1 MAENLV
7 SSPDLTPAASTR
19 KIRRVVTGLDEA
31 QRSIIAIDGV
41 SSHVTCEANSDQF
54 VVTQLW
60 RTTETPV
67 SNLGPA
73 SDPPSGPLPVT
84 PPQNGS
90 AFRVVEFPPDAI
102 WRAPGAEGEEMARR
116 QIHATDSLD
125 YCIVMSGEI
134 WAVLDAAET
143 KLCAGDVLIQRGT
156 NHAWSNRSDESCVI
170 VFVLIGGNAV
180 GS

>member
-1 MAENLV
+1 LAENLV
-7 SSPDLTPAASTR
+7 ASLGLTPAASTR
-19 KIRRVVTGLDEA
+19 KIRRVVTGLDDD
-31 QRSIIAIDGV
+31 QRSVVAIDGV
-41 SSHVTCEANSDQF
+41 SSHVTCEADSDQF

-67 SNLGPA
+67 SNVGPA
-73 SDPPSGPLPVT
+73 SDLPPGPVPVT

-90 AFRVVEFPPDAI
+90 VFRVVEFPPDAV
-102 WRAPGAEGEEMARR
+102 WRAPGFEGEEMARR
-116 QIHATDSLD
+116 QIHSTDSLD

-143 KLCAGDVLIQRGT
+143 RLSAGDVLVQRGT
-156 NHAWSNRSDESCVI
+156 NHAWSNRSDEPCVI
-170 VFVLIGGNAV
+170 AFVLIGGTAV